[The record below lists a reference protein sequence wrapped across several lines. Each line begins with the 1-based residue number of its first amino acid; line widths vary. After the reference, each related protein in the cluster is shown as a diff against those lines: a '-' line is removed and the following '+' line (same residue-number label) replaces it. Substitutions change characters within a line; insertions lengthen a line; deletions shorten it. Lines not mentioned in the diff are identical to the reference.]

1 MSVTIDDD
9 YRESFSSYEPETLQD
24 RMTVLNEDPSEYDE
38 DEQGELLNEFIYAL
52 EQGDVRAAEQ
62 YDGEWETNAWVKKGI
77 LSIFGLAENM
87 AREDAENGEVYHDVM
102 PTRNMDEFL
111 EKGARNT
118 PGTTLRVG
126 NYFGDGTT
134 VMSEAYANIG
144 AYVDDGTMVDSNVT
158 FGSAA
163 QMGEDGH
170 VGANTTIGGV
180 LDPAE
185 KRPVVIG
192 DDVSIGAG
200 SRITGGAEIGDR
212 VNTGE
217 ELLLNPSIEV
227 YDLVDGEV
235 LQGEITSDRT
245 AFRRTI
251 ESSVSDHELFDED
264 ESVQKPIVVAVEY
277 NEDAVELEDTLR
289 MDD

>member
-1 MSVTIDDD
+1 MSVTIDDN

-24 RMTVLNEDPSEYDE
+24 RMTVLNENPSQYDDE
-38 DEQGELLNEFIYAL
+38 EQGELLAEFIYAL

-62 YDGEWETNAWVKKGI
+62 YDSEWEANAWVKEGI

-87 AREDAENGEVYHDVM
+87 AREDAEEGEIYHDVM
-102 PTRNMDEFL
+102 PTRNVEEFL

-126 NYFGDGTT
+126 NYFGDGAT

-144 AYVDDGTMVDSNVT
+144 AYVDDGTMIDSNVT

-163 QMGEDGH
+163 QMGADGH

-192 DDVSIGAG
+192 DNVSIGAG

-227 YDLVDGEV
+227 YDLVEGEV
-235 LQGEITSDRT
+235 LEGEIPSART
-245 AFRRTI
+245 AFRRTK
-251 ESSVSDHELFDED
+251 ESSVSDHELFGED

-277 NEDAVELEDTLR
+277 DEDAVELEDTLR
-289 MDD
+289 MD

>member
-1 MSVTIDDD
+1 M
-9 YRESFSSYEPETLQD
+9 E
-24 RMTVLNEDPSEYDE
+24 VLNEDPSQYDE
-38 DEQGELLNEFIYAL
+38 DEQEELLSEFIYAL

-62 YDGEWETNAWVKKGI
+62 YEDGEWEANAWVKEGI

-102 PTRNMDEFL
+102 PTRNVDEFL

-126 NYFGDGTT
+126 NYFGDGAT

-144 AYVDDGTMVDSNVT
+144 AYVDDGTMIDSNVT

-185 KRPVVIG
+185 KTPVVIG
-192 DDVSIGAG
+192 DNVSIGAG
-200 SRITGGAEIGDR
+200 SRITGGAEIGNN

-217 ELLLNPSIEV
+217 ELLLSPGIEV

-235 LQGEITSDRT
+235 LEGEIPSDRT
-245 AFRRTI
+245 AFRRSI

-277 NEDAVELEDTLR
+277 DEDAVELEDTLR
-289 MDD
+289 MD

>member
-9 YRESFSSYEPETLQD
+9 YRDSFSQYEPETLQD
-24 RMTVLNEDPSEYDE
+24 RMEVLNEDPSQYDE
-38 DEQGELLNEFIYAL
+38 DEQEELLSEFIYAL

-62 YDGEWETNAWVKKGI
+62 YEDGEWEANAWVKEGI

-102 PTRNMDEFL
+102 PRRNIDEFL

-126 NYFGDGTT
+126 NYFGDGAT

-144 AYVDDGTMVDSNVT
+144 AYVDDGTMIDSNVT

-185 KRPVVIG
+185 KTPVVIG
-192 DDVSIGAG
+192 DNVSIGAG
-200 SRITGGAEIGDR
+200 SRITGGAEIGNN

-217 ELLLNPSIEV
+217 ELLLSPGIEV
-227 YDLVDGEV
+227 YDLVDGEI
-235 LQGEITSDRT
+235 LEGEIPSDRT
-245 AFRRTI
+245 AFRRSI

-277 NEDAVELEDTLR
+277 DEDAVELEDTLR
-289 MDD
+289 MD

>member
-1 MSVTIDDD
+1 MSVSIDDD

-24 RMTVLNEDPSEYDE
+24 RMEVLNDDPSQYDE
-38 DEQGELLNEFIYAL
+38 DDQEELLNEFIYAL
-52 EQGDVRAAEQ
+52 EQGDVRAAQQREE
-62 YDGEWETNAWVKKGI
+62 GWEANAWVKQGI

-87 AREDAENGEVYHDVM
+87 AREDAENGEIYHDVM
-102 PTRNMDEFL
+102 PTRNVDEFL

-126 NYFGDGTT
+126 NYFGDGAT
-134 VMSEAYANIG
+134 VMSEAYVNIG

-163 QMGEDGH
+163 QMGADGH

-185 KRPVVIG
+185 QVPVVIG
-192 DDVSIGAG
+192 DNVSIGAG
-200 SRITGGAEIGDR
+200 SRITGGAEIGDN

-217 ELLLNPSIEV
+217 DLLLSPGIEV
-227 YDLVDGEV
+227 YDLVDEEV
-235 LQGEITSDRT
+235 LKGEIPSDRT
-245 AFRRTI
+245 AFRRSI
-251 ESSVSDHELFDED
+251 ESSVSDHEIFDED

-277 NEDAVELEDTLR
+277 DEDAVELEDTLR
-289 MDD
+289 MD

>member
-1 MSVTIDDD
+1 MSVTIEDD
-9 YRESFSSYEPETLQD
+9 YRESFSNYEPETLQD
-24 RMTVLNEDPSEYDE
+24 RMTVLNEDPSQYDE
-38 DEQGELLNEFIYAL
+38 EEQEELLNEFIYAL
-52 EQGDVRAAEQ
+52 EQGDVRAADQ
-62 YDGEWETNAWVKKGI
+62 YDGEWEANAWVKEGI

-102 PTRNMDEFL
+102 PTRNVEEFL
-111 EKGARNT
+111 DKGARNT

-126 NYFGDGTT
+126 NYFGDGST
-134 VMSEAYANIG
+134 VMSEAYVNIG
-144 AYVDDGTMVDSNVT
+144 AYVDDDTMVDSNVT

-163 QMGEDGH
+163 QMGENGH

-185 KRPVVIG
+185 QVPVVIG
-192 DDVSIGAG
+192 DNVSIGAG
-200 SRITGGAEIGDR
+200 SRITGGAQIGDN

-217 ELLLNPSIEV
+217 ELLLSPGIEV
-227 YDLVDGEV
+227 YDLVEGEV
-235 LQGEITSDRT
+235 LEGEIPSERT
-245 AFRRTI
+245 AFRRTK

-277 NEDAVELEDTLR
+277 EEDAVELEDTLR
-289 MDD
+289 MD